1 MSSEEQKGDD
11 MSPKEREEW
20 LRSHGVQIEDFKKKQ
35 DSGVTAPIWKVLE
48 GDDDVEGMEMALIP
62 HDSSLPIR
70 SVRIPA
76 SVADAVPGDAIP
88 DFVKPYFGTS
98 KGGKS
103 PAIDA
108 ALLKDQAKKQ
118 LAGGDLDSLDPSK
131 VSADAMNSVAAHGSV
146 ETFPLVHPA
155 DTNHYTGV
163 YVYLDEVGLLRRLP
177 INVRA
182 GAMAEAC
189 GYSPAPTFYG
199 DVFVGRVRTRPA
211 MTNVDFVVGTDT
223 DRGSEWMLRAV
234 SENLAWQQEMKR
246 VTGEEEGKSQ
256 PAVAGADGRAEKESE
271 GFSWTQ
277 DEDEIELVI
286 DFDVDVN
293 KRLVKVVFLP
303 SSIRVTYDGEIVA
316 SVKLFAKIDVDG
328 CTWTLGG
335 KDQLVLTLEKAEAGA
350 MWPRI
355 KV

>member
-1 MSSEEQKGDD
+1 
-11 MSPKEREEW
+11 
-20 LRSHGVQIEDFKKKQ
+20 
-35 DSGVTAPIWKVLE
+35 
-48 GDDDVEGMEMALIP
+48 
-62 HDSSLPIR
+62 
-70 SVRIPA
+70 
-76 SVADAVPGDAIP
+76 
-88 DFVKPYFGTS
+88 
-98 KGGKS
+98 
-103 PAIDA
+103 
-108 ALLKDQAKKQ
+108 
-118 LAGGDLDSLDPSK
+118 
-131 VSADAMNSVAAHGSV
+131 
-146 ETFPLVHPA
+146 
-155 DTNHYTGV
+155 
-163 YVYLDEVGLLRRLP
+163 
-177 INVRA
+177 
-182 GAMAEAC
+182 
-189 GYSPAPTFYG
+189 
-199 DVFVGRVRTRPA
+199 
-211 MTNVDFVVGTDT
+211 
-223 DRGSEWMLRAV
+223 MLRAV

-335 KDQLVLTLEKAEAGA
+335 KDQVVLTLEKAEAGA